1 MAECSEQICM
11 FKAGRLADG
20 VNMLLLNCYLT
31 PALWSMNTTRPTDG
45 LYALQNVRFI
55 MFSLLLL
62 CNKDYLSEVS
72 LWFRFHDTTIA

>member
-31 PALWSMNTTRPTDG
+31 HEHDMSNRRSLCTPEHAFHYVLFLT
-45 LYALQNVRFI
+45 ALQ
-55 MFSLLLL
+55 L
-62 CNKDYLSEVS
+62 YLSEVS
-72 LWFRFHDTTIA
+72 WRFGFHEAAIV